1 MPKHT
6 RIYTRTGDDGNDGP
20 DRRRADQ
27 QERSTHRSVRYRRR
41 ALEHHRRR
49 PGGAASVAGERRT
62 RGPARRMARL
72 DARRAL
78 QSGQRSRHAAAG
90 ARAKRCRASATPTRR
105 RSNARSTLPKTTSR
119 RWQTSFIPADR
130 FPARSCTSPAPI
142 CRRAERLVVALAEDG
157 EAEPP
162 AALRYLNRLSD
173 ALFVWARW
181 INDALGVPEHLWDP
195 SSRPPS

>member
-6 RIYTRTGDDGNDGP
+6 RIYTRTGDAG
-20 DRRRADQ
+20 
-27 QERSTHRSVRYRRR
+27 STG
-41 ALEHHRRR
+41 LI
-49 PGGAASVAGERRT
+49 GGARISKNARRIEAYGTVDELSSTIGVARAALRPSLASVER
-62 RGPARRMARL
+62 AARL
-72 DARRAL
+72 DEWLAWTQDAL
-78 QSGQRSRHAAAG
+78 FNLGSDL
-90 ARAKRCRASATPTRR
+90 ATPLSERGQ
-105 RSNARSTLPKTTSR
+105 NAPRIGDADAQALEGAIDAAEDDLPALAN
-119 RWQTSFIPADR
+119 FIHPGGSLPGAQLHV
-130 FPARSCTSPAPI
+130 ARTI
-142 CRRAERLVVALAEDG
+142 CRRAERLVVGLAEGG